1 MATVLLI
8 SLTMSQPILAATLIA
23 LLSSAGAL
31 SAQQP
36 PAKPTSENS
45 APDSITL
52 KGCVAESMGRYMLK
66 DAVIVKPVPAPAPAG
81 VTEPVVTPPATD
93 QVYGLIGPQ
102 VSAHVGHQIEVV
114 GTMPPN
120 ARSGNAQASQD
131 PERTAHPMAGTVN
144 VKTVTMLASTCR

>member
-1 MATVLLI
+1 
-8 SLTMSQPILAATLIA
+8 MSPRYFAAAAVIA
-23 LLSSAGAL
+23 LSSTAGAL

-36 PAKPTSENS
+36 AAKPASESPAPNS
-45 APDSITL
+45 VTL

-66 DAVIVKPVPAPAPAG
+66 DAVIVKPVPTPTPAAAA
-81 VTEPVVTPPATD
+81 EPVTTPPAAD
-93 QVYGLIGPQ
+93 QIYGLIGPQ
-102 VSAHVGHQIEVV
+102 VRAHVGHQVEIV

-120 ARSGNAQASQD
+120 ADSGNAQASQD

>member
-1 MATVLLI
+1 
-8 SLTMSQPILAATLIA
+8 MSPRYFAAAAVIA
-23 LLSSAGAL
+23 LSSTAGAL

-36 PAKPTSENS
+36 AARPASESPAPNS
-45 APDSITL
+45 VTL

-66 DAVIVKPVPAPAPAG
+66 DAVIVKPVPKPAPAAAA
-81 VTEPVVTPPATD
+81 EPVATPPAAD
-93 QVYGLIGPQ
+93 QIYGLIGPQ
-102 VSAHVGHQIEVV
+102 VRAHVGHQVEIV

-120 ARSGNAQASQD
+120 ADSGNAQASQD